1 VVTDVREPRHDL
13 ADPKLLLLDFLDYY
27 RVVVGRKVVGL
38 APQEL
43 TRSPLPSGWTPL
55 QLLKH
60 LVFMEERWVRW
71 GFAAEPVPHPWG
83 DQDEDGRWQVGP
95 EETVDALLAAMD
107 LAGART
113 REIASR
119 ANLEDRAAVGGR
131 FATEADCPTLGW
143 ILHHVL
149 QEYARHAGHLDVAR
163 ELIDGTVGE

>member
-1 VVTDVREPRHDL
+1 MTDAREPRHDL

-131 FATEADCPTLGW
+131 FATAADCPTLGW

>member
-1 VVTDVREPRHDL
+1 MTDVREPRHDL
-13 ADPKLLLLDFLDYY
+13 ADPKILLLDFLDWY
-27 RVVVGRKVVGL
+27 RVVVGRKVAGL
-38 APQEL
+38 APEEL
-43 TRSPLPSGWTPL
+43 SRSRLPSGWTPL

-60 LVFMEERWVRW
+60 LVYMEERWVRW

-83 DQDEDGRWQVGP
+83 DQDDEGRWQVGP

-119 ANLEDRAAVGGR
+119 AEFGDHAAAGGR
-131 FATEADCPTLGW
+131 FATESDCPTLGW
-143 ILHHVL
+143 ILTHVL
-149 QEYARHAGHLDVAR
+149 QEYARHAGQMDVAR